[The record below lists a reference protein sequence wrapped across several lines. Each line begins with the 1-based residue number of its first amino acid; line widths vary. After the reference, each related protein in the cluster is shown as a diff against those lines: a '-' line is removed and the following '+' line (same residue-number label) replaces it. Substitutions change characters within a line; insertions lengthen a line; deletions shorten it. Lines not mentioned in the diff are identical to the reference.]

1 MTRKLPVL
9 DLVREAWVLAFQA
22 VHPTLLIMLALLI
35 AGGLYTF
42 AVGPGSALG
51 DAAPAIAALVVFV
64 VGVEFSLVTY
74 RTMLGTPHG
83 DRLRL
88 AHANLAVYVAFL
100 FVGVFIGFFLL
111 TLPGILLKASGRTDL
126 DADTPPAVV
135 QQALVDMLPSAYGAV
150 LIVACLAGAL
160 ALCYLAIRLLLIGS
174 ATISTRQTMV
184 FRTWGWTKGHVISLW
199 LAALAT
205 HVAPFAGAVLI
216 NWGLHGLWG
225 QSGVGAFLSGFIGML
240 LLVPF
245 LLAGHGLAVAV
256 LRRLQP
262 EQAPAG

>member
-1 MTRKLPVL
+1 MTQKLPVL
-9 DLVREAWVLAFQA
+9 DLVRDAWMLAFKA
-22 VHPTLLIMLALLI
+22 LRPSLFVMLALLV
-35 AGGLYTF
+35 AGGVYTF

-64 VGVEFSLVTY
+64 VGIEFSLVTY
-74 RTMLGTPHG
+74 RVMLGTRHG

-88 AHANLAVYVAFL
+88 VHANLSVYVAFL

-126 DADTPPAVV
+126 NADTPPDVV
-135 QQALVDMLPSAYGAV
+135 QHALLDMLPSAYGAI
-150 LIVACLAGAL
+150 LIVACVAGAL
-160 ALCYLAIRLLLIGS
+160 ALCYMAIRLLLIGA
-174 ATISTRQTMV
+174 ATISLRRTMV
-184 FRTWGWTKGHVISLW
+184 FRTWGWTKGHVVSLS

-205 HVAPFAGAVLI
+205 HLAPFAVAVLI
-216 NWGLHGLWG
+216 NWGLHGVWG
-225 QSGVGAFLSGFIGML
+225 QSGVGAFLSGFVGML

-245 LLAGHGLAVAV
+245 LLAGHGLAVAA

-262 EQAPAG
+262 GQAPTG